1 MPTINIIDKIKIWA
15 SPAILSILGMV
26 IWTDLQEM
34 KHDVKRLLEVSS
46 SQQARIESLERDIAL
61 IKGTY
66 FKKTAN
72 QPIKEDKRLPFFMPF
87 AKHEEICDLKS
98 QLRPTNI

>member
-26 IWTDLQEM
+26 IWSDLQEM

-66 FKKTAN
+66 FKKATN
-72 QPIKEDKRLPFFMPF
+72 EPIKEDNPLPFFMPF
-87 AKHEEICDLKS
+87 AKHEEICDLNS
-98 QLRPTNI
+98 QLRPVNI

>member
-1 MPTINIIDKIKIWA
+1 MANINIIDKIKIWA
-15 SPAILSILGMV
+15 SPAILSILGMM

-66 FKKTAN
+66 FKKTSN
-72 QPIKEDKRLPFFMPF
+72 ESRNEDNTLPFFIPF
-87 AKHEEICDLKS
+87 AKNEENCDLES
-98 QLRPTNI
+98 QLRPIKL